1 MASVALK
8 LCLVLGFGI
17 VMLKISVIFASKQG
31 TVQKLHIVV
40 DEGNKVRTKSVIPDY
55 TIHVLRYLCLSAVI
69 IKW

>member
-8 LCLVLGFGI
+8 LCVVLGFGI

-40 DEGNKVRTKSVIPDY
+40 DEGNKVRTKSVIPD
-55 TIHVLRYLCLSAVI
+55 
-69 IKW
+69 